1 MKKGI
6 YIYTLLFLAV
16 LSLGSC
22 KKWLD
27 VKPEDKFIEEQ
38 LYSTPQG
45 FDDALNGF
53 YINNGSNK
61 LYGAT
66 LTSTTMD
73 VLAQLYLVN
82 SLNSEY
88 LMSTY
93 SYLESSPKAKID
105 NIWTSMYLNIANANK
120 YLESLDK
127 YGAVLDAKKL
137 NQYKGE
143 TYGLR
148 AFYYFDL
155 MRMFTKPYTT
165 ADSLMKVLPYY
176 DKTGYDAS
184 DYKPTNYIMQKV
196 LADLKTAED
205 LLLAN
210 DPAVNQTQVSKVTLS
225 YGRDSRNYRMN
236 YYAIKALQARVNL
249 WKGNKAAALAAAK
262 VLIDNQS
269 KFPWIV
275 AADLNSPSTSN
286 KIFGTEM
293 IFGVE
298 NPKLNDLF
306 DEVFNPTLS
315 DGDILAPNT
324 TGAFINTTVFEGV
337 ATDYRNQF
345 VWKVAGRPY
354 PTSFKYQDGGNTSY
368 NFNRTVPLIKMGE
381 MYLIA
386 AECEPDNTTALTY
399 LNLLRTK
406 RNLAALPATTT
417 PSALVTAIMKE
428 YRKEFLG
435 EGQLFYYYKRTQ
447 TASIIN
453 GGSNT
458 AQSLTT
464 ANYTFP
470 IPLSETSVR

>member
-165 ADSLMKVLPYY
+165 ADSLTKVLPYY

-286 KIFGTEM
+286 KIFGQ
-293 IFGVE
+293 
-298 NPKLNDLF
+298 K
-306 DEVFNPTLS
+306 
-315 DGDILAPNT
+315 
-324 TGAFINTTVFEGV
+324 
-337 ATDYRNQF
+337 
-345 VWKVAGRPY
+345 
-354 PTSFKYQDGGNTSY
+354 
-368 NFNRTVPLIKMGE
+368 
-381 MYLIA
+381 
-386 AECEPDNTTALTY
+386 
-399 LNLLRTK
+399 
-406 RNLAALPATTT
+406 
-417 PSALVTAIMKE
+417 
-428 YRKEFLG
+428 
-435 EGQLFYYYKRTQ
+435 
-447 TASIIN
+447 
-453 GGSNT
+453 
-458 AQSLTT
+458 
-464 ANYTFP
+464 
-470 IPLSETSVR
+470 

>member
-1 MKKGI
+1 
-6 YIYTLLFLAV
+6 
-16 LSLGSC
+16 
-22 KKWLD
+22 
-27 VKPEDKFIEEQ
+27 
-38 LYSTPQG
+38 
-45 FDDALNGF
+45 
-53 YINNGSNK
+53 
-61 LYGAT
+61 
-66 LTSTTMD
+66 
-73 VLAQLYLVN
+73 
-82 SLNSEY
+82 
-88 LMSTY
+88 
-93 SYLESSPKAKID
+93 
-105 NIWTSMYLNIANANK
+105 
-120 YLESLDK
+120 
-127 YGAVLDAKKL
+127 
-137 NQYKGE
+137 
-143 TYGLR
+143 
-148 AFYYFDL
+148 
-155 MRMFTKPYTT
+155 
-165 ADSLMKVLPYY
+165 
-176 DKTGYDAS
+176 
-184 DYKPTNYIMQKV
+184 
-196 LADLKTAED
+196 
-205 LLLAN
+205 
-210 DPAVNQTQVSKVTLS
+210 
-225 YGRDSRNYRMN
+225 
-236 YYAIKALQARVNL
+236 
-249 WKGNKAAALAAAK
+249 
-262 VLIDNQS
+262 
-269 KFPWIV
+269 
-275 AADLNSPSTSN
+275 
-286 KIFGTEM
+286 M